1 MVKKRKRKKQNQ
13 RQTQSPRAALRSLWG
28 RWARARRQHRP
39 RRRCTAGPNTAGA
52 GPAARAEGRWRAV
65 KGRTVLPGLYLS
77 WSPRSCRRGAPL
89 AGRPRRRPG
98 TAPCPGR
105 RRRPPP
111 ALPAAR
117 WRRGAERA
125 GSGSSSARP
134 QDGGRGRRARC
145 WRRCWQAGGWPGGFL
160 WDSAYRA
167 PSAAA
172 LRDWSREV
180 LREEA
185 GGSFQSQPVL
195 PTALIP
201 HDARRDRRPERC
213 LGSRE
218 CSAVLKVLP
227 AEARRPLLVIR
238 ACPESR
244 PAWQPAPA
252 REQITSGSRASWPR
266 SHPACQTA
274 SMSLPSTE
282 ELEK

>member
-1 MVKKRKRKKQNQ
+1 M
-13 RQTQSPRAALRSLWG
+13 S
-28 RWARARRQHRP
+28 RP
-39 RRRCTAGPNTAGA
+39 P
-52 GPAARAEGRWRAV
+52 P
-65 KGRTVLPGLYLS
+65 
-77 WSPRSCRRGAPL
+77 
-89 AGRPRRRPG
+89 
-98 TAPCPGR
+98 
-105 RRRPPP
+105 PPP

-160 WDSAYRA
+160 WHSAYRA

-201 HDARRDRRPERC
+201 HDALRDRRPERC

-218 CSAVLKVLP
+218 CSAVLKVLL

-244 PAWQPAPA
+244 PAW
-252 REQITSGSRASWPR
+252 
-266 SHPACQTA
+266 
-274 SMSLPSTE
+274 PSTGTNNLRQPGLLTPE
-282 ELEK
+282 PPCVSDSIHEPALHRGTGKIIFYVSHFVLSWTGSSAS